1 MNISQYINII
11 LIHIYL
17 NMNSNYSF
25 HTKYIICYVFCV
37 LCVPDIIM
45 SMVAY
50 ETVDDWMNENDL
62 LLISSLALHHVTP
75 KRFRR
80 WATMIAEKTK
90 AVMIVKIPDHFLMFG
105 VRIVGAQGCYVLM
118 GGTMTTSLSTLLSAI
133 ESVTGITCIDMS
145 PTNEPR
151 QMLLNGCA
159 GYACAYA
166 EFFMAMYDHIPMVRP
181 NLSLQ
186 DRQHLINRARTIL
199 IKLRAEEQNTQR
211 GVHNPAYE
219 QHREH
224 VAAAARR
231 RTLRSASDTISV
243 SVAPREVIEID

>member
-1 MNISQYINII
+1 
-11 LIHIYL
+11 
-17 NMNSNYSF
+17 
-25 HTKYIICYVFCV
+25 
-37 LCVPDIIM
+37 M

-50 ETVDDWMNENDL
+50 ETVDDWMDENDL

-80 WATMIAEKTK
+80 WATMIVEKTK
-90 AVMIVKIPDHFLMFG
+90 AVVIVKIPDHFLMFG
-105 VRIVGAQGCYVLM
+105 VSIIGAQGCYVLM
-118 GGTMTTSLSTLLSAI
+118 GGSLTTSLRSLLSAI
-133 ESVTGITCIDMS
+133 ESVSGVTCTDMS
-145 PTNEPR
+145 PMNEPR

-199 IKLRAEEQNTQR
+199 IKLRVEEQNTQS
-211 GVHNPAYE
+211 GVHHPAYD
-219 QHREH
+219 QHKEYM
-224 VAAAARR
+224 AAAARS
-231 RTLRSASDTISV
+231 RTLRSASDNKSV
-243 SVAPREVIEID
+243 SVSSREVIDYCVISIYKY